1 MPKVLLVILSFFFVL
16 SFVRVAN
23 GGEYL
28 SLQSFV
34 DAVGDITA
42 VDAVDQF
49 LKTIKLNEERKNPID
64 LATLR
69 AQFPDGFKWLAS
81 AVYYFT
87 DVMLDLVNATNTALN
102 SIIAIVWMTFKI
114 AIGILTFFVRYLYA

>member
-1 MPKVLLVILSFFFVL
+1 MPKVLTVILCFFFIL

-23 GGEYL
+23 GGQYL

-34 DAVGDITA
+34 DSVSDIAAVES
-42 VDAVDQF
+42 VDTF
-49 LKTIKLNEERKNPID
+49 LETIKLNEERKNPLD

-87 DVMLDLVNATNTALN
+87 DAMLDLVNATNTALN
-102 SIIAIVWMTFKI
+102 SIVAVVWMTFKV
-114 AIGILTFFVRYLYA
+114 AIGILTFFVKYLYA

>member
-1 MPKVLLVILSFFFVL
+1 MPKVLIVILSFFFIL

-23 GGEYL
+23 GRQYL

-34 DAVGDITA
+34 DAVSDIAA

-49 LKTIKLNEERKNPID
+49 LETIKLNEERKNPLD

-87 DVMLDLVNATNTALN
+87 DAMLDLVNATNTALN
-102 SIIAIVWMTFKI
+102 SIVAVVWMTFKV
-114 AIGILTFFVRYLYA
+114 AIGILTFFVKYLYA

>member
-28 SLQSFV
+28 SIQSFV
-34 DAVGDITA
+34 DAVGDIAA

-49 LKTIKLNEERKNPID
+49 LETIKLNEERENPLD

-69 AQFPDGFKWLAS
+69 AQFPEAFKWLAS
-81 AVYYFT
+81 AVYYLT
-87 DVMLDLVNATNTALN
+87 DAVLGLVNVTNTALN
-102 SIIAIVWMTFKI
+102 SLVAVVWMTFKI